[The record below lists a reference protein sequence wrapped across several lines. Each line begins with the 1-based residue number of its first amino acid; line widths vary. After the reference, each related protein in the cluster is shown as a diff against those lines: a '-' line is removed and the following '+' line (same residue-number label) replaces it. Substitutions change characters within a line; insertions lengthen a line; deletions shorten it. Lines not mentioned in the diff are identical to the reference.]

1 MKRLRDILLTQYIGA
16 ITIGLVLAQSI
27 FGFVNAFVQAGATY
41 IALGQAR
48 SVMTTVPRF
57 SWQNFITS
65 MVTVSLY
72 AVICFLLIRWLY
84 AEQVP
89 EPQEES
95 GSPPEETQQ
104 P

>member
-1 MKRLRDILLTQYIGA
+1 MKKLREILLTQYIGA

-41 IALGQAR
+41 IALRQAR
-48 SVMTTVPRF
+48 SVMARVPGF

-65 MVTVSLY
+65 MVTVFLY

-84 AEQVP
+84 SDPAVEAK
-89 EPQEES
+89 EDS
-95 GSPPEETQQ
+95 ASPSEATSQ